1 MLKSIAIVTIA
12 VTRLSGIESAY
23 ENYLGY
29 DTVERGAV
37 SADLAELWGAPASS
51 GKPYLLMQPE
61 SGQPVYLRFIEGPP
75 VEGYAPMTTLGWN
88 ATEILVKDPDA
99 IAARLEDSPF
109 EIIGPPKDLWD
120 APDAPR
126 AAQAIGPGNEL
137 LYLTRNNNFEILT
150 DVDRVFIMVLAGAS
164 MPAMQ
169 NFYGGVFGLEVGDAT
184 PFQISVVSQAQGL
197 PAETAYPL
205 AVARVSSSFL
215 IELDEYT
222 PASPARPVDPG
233 SLPPGISMVSF
244 EVDDLDRFN
253 VKWRGQPRA
262 VAVMPYGGRE
272 AAVLSGPAGEWI
284 ELIEMSVE

>member
-1 MLKSIAIVTIA
+1 MLKSIVIVTIA
-12 VTRLSGIESAY
+12 VTRLSGIEAAY

-37 SADLAELWGAPASS
+37 SADLAELWGAPASA
-51 GKPYLLMQPE
+51 GKPYLLLQPE
-61 SGQPVYLRFIEGPP
+61 SGQNVYLRFVEGPP
-75 VEGYAPMTTLGWN
+75 VDGYAPMTTHGWN

-126 AAQAIGPGNEL
+126 ATQAIGPGNEL
-137 LYLTRNNNFEILT
+137 LYLTRNNDFEILT
-150 DVDRVFIMVLAGAS
+150 DVDRVFIMVLAGPS

-184 PFQISVVSQAQGL
+184 PFQIGVVSRAQGL
-197 PAETAYPL
+197 PADTDYPL
-205 AVARVSSSFL
+205 AVARLASRFL

-222 PASPARPVDPG
+222 PASKARPVDQG
-233 SLPPGISMVSF
+233 SIPPGISMVSF
-244 EVDDLDRFN
+244 AVDELDEFN
-253 VKWRGQPRA
+253 VKWRGEPRA
-262 VAVMPYGGRE
+262 IALIPYDGHE